1 MSKVKKTANP
11 IVKDAVLR
19 WWGAAITSEGRCIAF
34 VFADE
39 DSVLHKIFAPLHAIP
54 GNTTDKILRALGVR
68 AFHGGIE
75 DDGTLLIPKG
85 SLHQQPCKLLFH
97 PTGGIEILS
106 AEVEPVVPAPVDG
119 KPSFA
124 SQ

>member
-1 MSKVKKTANP
+1 MPRVKKATSP

-19 WWGAAITSEGRCIAF
+19 WWGAAITPEGRCIAF

-39 DSVLHKIFAPLHAIP
+39 DNILHKIFAPLHAIP

-106 AEVEPVVPAPVDG
+106 TEAEVVVPAPPDG
-119 KPSFA
+119 KPNCV